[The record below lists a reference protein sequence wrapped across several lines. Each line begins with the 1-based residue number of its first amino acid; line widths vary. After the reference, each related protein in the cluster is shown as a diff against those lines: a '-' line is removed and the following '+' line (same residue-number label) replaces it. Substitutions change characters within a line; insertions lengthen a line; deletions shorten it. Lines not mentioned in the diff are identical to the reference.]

1 MISTKHHRLKTK
13 LQFILQHIN
22 KDETAG
28 RKKRSSD
35 WCLQSHHLRPE
46 WRSCHDVVKAKSENR
61 HLSEP

>member
-22 KDETAG
+22 KDETG
-28 RKKRSSD
+28 GCKKRSSD
-35 WCLQSHHLRPE
+35 RCLQSHRLRPK
-46 WRSCHDVVKAKSENR
+46 WRSCHYVVKAKSENG

>member
-22 KDETAG
+22 KDETG
-28 RKKRSSD
+28 GCKKRSSD
-35 WCLQSHHLRPE
+35 RCLQSHRLRPE
-46 WRSCHDVVKAKSENR
+46 WRSCHDEVKAKSENG

>member
-28 RKKRSSD
+28 RKKTKFRLVPAIAPSST
-35 WCLQSHHLRPE
+35 
-46 WRSCHDVVKAKSENR
+46 
-61 HLSEP
+61 